1 MANTYDTSDFPLG
14 SKDPRVLYNN
24 AENEDLFVND
34 VVNESFVDRPPFRRN
49 RYTLFG
55 MEQAFKRALANLG
68 FESTYLTYAAGV
80 VIQRPT
86 QLVVRGGIYYRVTDP
101 TNVPLTLTGDW
112 AVDSLKLTDVGDA
125 SLRAALAL
133 ASGAGLSGFDPS
145 MLYPVGTVGD
155 TLASLTQPGGK
166 KQQRTFAD
174 FMMLQNLGNLDTLN
188 KAIMA
193 RKATVVFLGDSII
206 EGDRDGL
213 EDNSV
218 ALRIMALLRDQNP
231 SIAWTFANFSLAG
244 RGIAALSNSTYVG
257 MAPPEDPN
265 VGFYRPAGD
274 QFNNAWP
281 GGSVVGKPW
290 LTHAQDV
297 APDLVLLMVGAND
310 LSGDGNTN
318 AAQVNGVLNTMNGW
332 AKIPSVALAPAA
344 LPASTYGFQNEIQIS
359 ANVMRGIARERGL
372 TLLDINRLFH
382 LHRYAKDVDNLP
394 YLRDDTFSG
403 FPTNWTGSTGAFTPA
418 GSPGFALTGVGAAM
432 RNTVSQDINIGA
444 TFTFADWS
452 TQYGQLVYRS
462 LGTIGTQYTAQ
473 ITGNVV
479 QLYFGATQIAS
490 APISPAITNGSAVR
504 LRVDV
509 RGCLHRV
516 FVNGLQF
523 IRVYSYAQPMPGKH
537 GFGIVGGSGT
547 IQNLVVHYGNPRQVG
562 TPELSDL
569 DIYGTSAADFA
580 NNPGS
585 FGGNGINH
593 PTALANTVI
602 WAESF
607 TPLLHHIRAARNVKI
622 VDVIAPVAATSAE
635 NFAVASTAMSM
646 MIDGNAGFPGSVVV
660 TSTGAFA
667 SCQLS
672 RVIAVD
678 NSVLTGRTIVVRCVS
693 STNTPYLVT
702 NVALPVGNWL
712 VTATAMFSKDAS
724 NVVLNSMLVTAVR
737 TG

>member
-1 MANTYDTSDFPLG
+1 MTTYNTGNPVPSGAARDRFDNSQTFDQVINGPLQYYPNRIGLNVLSLAGMRAQYDAGQAQRQADFNTFLLNSGYETPVAYAPGLVITR
-14 SKDPRVLYNN
+14 PTQTVLYNG
-24 AENEDLFVND
+24 EIY
-34 VVNESFVDRPPFRRN
+34 RPKPASLPF
-49 RYTLFG
+49 TTTTFP
-55 MEQAFKRALANLG
+55 ADAAKWLANGDNSLRQELAAPTGAGKSG
-68 FESTYLTYAAGV
+68 F
-80 VIQRPT
+80 
-86 QLVVRGGIYYRVTDP
+86 
-101 TNVPLTLTGDW
+101 N
-112 AVDSLKLTDVGDA
+112 A
-125 SLRAALAL
+125 SLAYPAGSVGEALTA
-133 ASGAGLSGFDPS
+133 
-145 MLYPVGTVGD
+145 
-155 TLASLTQPGGK
+155 LTQPGGR

-231 SIAWTFANFSLAG
+231 SVTWTFANFSLAG

-297 APDLVLLMVGAND
+297 APDIVFLMVGAND

-332 AKIPSVALAPAA
+332 TKIPSVALAPAA

-359 ANVMRGIARERGL
+359 ANVMRGIARERAL

-394 YLRDDTFSG
+394 YLGDDTFTG
-403 FPTNWTGSTGAFTPA
+403 FPTNWTGATGAFTPA

-432 RNTVSQDINIGA
+432 RNTVSQDINIAA

-462 LGTIGTQYTAQ
+462 LGTIATQYTAQ

-490 APISPAITNGSAVR
+490 ASISPAITNGSAVR

-547 IQNLVVHYGNPRQVG
+547 IQNLVVHYANPWQVG
-562 TPELSDL
+562 TPELSDV
-569 DIYGTSAADFA
+569 DIYG
-580 NNPGS
+580 PGA

-602 WAESF
+602 WAEAF
-607 TPLLHHIRAARNVKI
+607 APLLHHIRAARNVKI

-635 NFAVASTAMSM
+635 NFAVASTAISM
-646 MIDGNAGFPGSVVV
+646 MIDGNAGFPGGVVV
-660 TSTGAFA
+660 TPTGSFA

-678 NSVLTGRTIVVRCVS
+678 NSVLTGRTIVVRCAAS
-693 STNTPYLVT
+693 NGAFFLTT

-724 NVVLNSMLVTAVR
+724 NVVLNSLLVTAVR